1 MACLYVHIQSS
12 IRQMQNLSQQMS
24 QIFQPF
30 DPLNEDGGGVVSNFS
45 NFLSPI
51 RRSKHQGRSSSN
63 NGMALASPKGMVQFD
78 SMSLEKVAKMH
89 RNSAGNQISPFFLV
103 KFTLVVKKRVINAH
117 THTFVVVFTRKSPT
131 GNCNSQS
138 ISFLF
143 QSTRPV
149 CREEKQDF
157 PREIVFFL
165 LLLLLKKLRSY
176 FYFWTFLNYCRLS
189 STTQQSYIFSDR
201 TLQILPSL

>member
-1 MACLYVHIQSS
+1 
-12 IRQMQNLSQQMS
+12 MQNLSQQMS

-89 RNSAGNQISPFFLV
+89 RNSAGN
-103 KFTLVVKKRVINAH
+103 
-117 THTFVVVFTRKSPT
+117 
-131 GNCNSQS
+131 
-138 ISFLF
+138 
-143 QSTRPV
+143 
-149 CREEKQDF
+149 
-157 PREIVFFL
+157 
-165 LLLLLKKLRSY
+165 
-176 FYFWTFLNYCRLS
+176 
-189 STTQQSYIFSDR
+189 
-201 TLQILPSL
+201 